1 MTASVPLR
9 APTRSRRACR
19 HGYPHAKDLAYE
31 PVLREL
37 NVRYKGSALG
47 IVWSLLSPLS
57 PVIVVTFLFH
67 SVVNRV

>member
-1 MTASVPLR
+1 MIASVPLQ
-9 APTRSRRACR
+9 APTGSRRGCR
-19 HGYPHAKDLAYE
+19 HGYLHAKDLAYE

-57 PVIVVTFLFH
+57 PVHCHDVPVSL
-67 SVVNRV
+67 RR